1 MDESMNQKKNLFDKV
16 ILNSGIINLIV
27 GFSFVISLLLIYL
40 NPYNRFAIMTAAS
53 SAGLMNIMNG
63 FKLVKDPKRKTTG
76 SSYILM
82 GVILIAFGFFLIQ
95 YVI

>member
-1 MDESMNQKKNLFDKV
+1 MNQKKNLVDRIVLK
-16 ILNSGIINLIV
+16 SDIINLV
-27 GFSFVISLLLIYL
+27 MGFVFIISFLLIYL

-63 FKLVKDPKRKTTG
+63 FKLVKDPKKKTTG